1 MKFLV
6 DENLPPRFADL
17 LRDAD
22 HEAAHVFDHD
32 LAGHPDEDVWTVARR
47 EGYVVVTNDAD
58 FSAIAVLGG
67 DALPSVVLFRDQQR
81 RPEELAELLLE
92 NLAGVEWWLTEGAIV
107 VFDPARI
114 RIRALPFDEGDG
126 GDEPSSR

>member
-6 DENLPPRFADL
+6 DENLPRRFVDL
-17 LRDAD
+17 LTNAG
-22 HEAAHVFDHD
+22 HEAAHVFDFD
-32 LAGHPDEDVWTVARR
+32 LAGHPDEDVWAVARQ
-47 EGYVVVTNDAD
+47 EGCVVVTNDAD

-92 NLAGVEWWLTEGAIV
+92 NLDRIEWWLTDGAVV
-107 VFDPARI
+107 VFDPTRV
-114 RIRALPFDEGDG
+114 RVRSLPI
-126 GDEPSSR
+126 